1 MMPEAR
7 FIADARPMSTPAA
20 QVFNLPLKY
29 SGSTFLRK
37 NWPQWAIFQTTRK
50 SACFCAAADSVSWL
64 LNLRSDALPE
74 SPVLRAMALITAD
87 GQYRLFGEKSATSRQ
102 LPVPF
107 LPFSAIESEI
117 AAFASEAW
125 LMEFNKTPAQVLNI
139 MSQHHIVPANMNDPR
154 QQLKS
159 VKNKTEISGF

>member
-29 SGSTFLRK
+29 SGSTFSEKLAAVGNFLKQRG
-37 NWPQWAIFQTTRK
+37 K

-87 GQYRLFGEKSATSRQ
+87 GQYRLFGENLQ
-102 LPVPF
+102 LPDNCPF
-107 LPFSAIESEI
+107 RF
-117 AAFASEAW
+117 F
-125 LMEFNKTPAQVLNI
+125 TVLRHRVGNCRLRLRSLVDGI
-139 MSQHHIVPANMNDPR
+139 
-154 QQLKS
+154 
-159 VKNKTEISGF
+159 